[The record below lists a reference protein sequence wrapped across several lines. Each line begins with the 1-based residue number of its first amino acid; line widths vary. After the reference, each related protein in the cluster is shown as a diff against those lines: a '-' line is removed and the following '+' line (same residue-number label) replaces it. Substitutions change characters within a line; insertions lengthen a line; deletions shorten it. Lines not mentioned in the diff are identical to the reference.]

1 MDFTVQHTHLSSNLA
16 GEWWVLDP
24 GSGLW
29 VCRVK
34 RSRAKISWRRGVGGS
49 YFIKPTSTPLSDQ
62 SPKDKEIS
70 GRRFM
75 LSSIIIRSYFG
86 FKLPNFV
93 QHNPI
98 SITKTRLCTTNSLV
112 QREKVFF
119 TVLNSAMARTT
130 NRSTLLLK
138 SPLSDSIEWF
148 WQQLK
153 LVALKLTQI
162 RKIFN

>member
-1 MDFTVQHTHLSSNLA
+1 
-16 GEWWVLDP
+16 
-24 GSGLW
+24 
-29 VCRVK
+29 
-34 RSRAKISWRRGVGGS
+34 
-49 YFIKPTSTPLSDQ
+49 
-62 SPKDKEIS
+62 
-70 GRRFM
+70 M

-98 SITKTRLCTTNSLV
+98 SITKTRLSALQTLV
-112 QREKVFF
+112 QREKGFFF
-119 TVLNSAMARTT
+119 TVLNSAIARTT
-130 NRSTLLLK
+130 NRSTLFLK
-138 SPLSDSIEWF
+138 SPLSDGIEWF